1 LKVRNH
7 EEDAGEPVYEEEDEQ
22 KYLQEIYYYTNAVV
36 EEKPFEL
43 YIIIK
48 TQ

>member
-7 EEDAGEPVYEEEDEQ
+7 EEDAGEPMNEEENEQ
-22 KYLQEIYYYTNAVV
+22 EYLQKVYYYTNAIV
-36 EEKPFEL
+36 EEKPFKL

-48 TQ
+48 SQ

>member
-1 LKVRNH
+1 LKVRDH

-22 KYLQEIYYYTNAVV
+22 EYLQKVYYYANAVV
-36 EEKPFEL
+36 EEKPFKL

-48 TQ
+48 SQ